1 MGLIT
6 KETMYF
12 ILVLCTR
19 IPDSGHYNTRVQNS
33 GWQMLNVP
41 SCTIYF
47 YDSKWYNRL
56 LKMMVKQ
63 NQVHVLLVLTVTF
76 IHGVSPTQAPC
87 PGGVATLE
95 TEYNITCDRSNY
107 TGFIWVRPTDD
118 RYVVTCNPS
127 CSPVAGYSAT
137 MNATHSTLTIHSVG
151 VNDAGTWRIQDAI
164 NDTSAPQGVCEV
176 MVSNISSTTRDTP
189 TSVDIS
195 STSGDTP
202 TSSDSISTTAVTP
215 TSTGA
220 SLIASMCPAGVGL
233 LEADYTITGDRSS
246 YTGFIWVRPSDGRYV
261 VTCNPSC
268 SPVAGYRATMN
279 DTHSTLTI
287 HSVKMED
294 AGTWKIVDATVVDPI
309 PVDVCHLTAAKIPQC
324 NISSDVD
331 TDALELGTN
340 LTVTVYI
347 NGYYCSQETV
357 FNLTTGVLMETLLTK
372 HNVSDV
378 TTDVINKTINIVLS
392 RFGDVT
398 VSFACDVM
406 SSDLSCS
413 GVKSLLKSP
422 PQCNI
427 SSDTDTDVLE
437 PGTTLTLTV
446 DIRGYFCSQQAG
458 FDLTTG
464 SVTDVLLQNQTTHNI
479 TDTVQHHFFNV
490 SSDRL
495 GNVSVMFR
503 CDNSNRSLTCD
514 GVSKLSAAP
523 SPTTSPTSTAAPSP
537 TTSPTSTG
545 TSNTSPSSPTA
556 SERSST
562 PTSPSTTES
571 SPSDLTLGLAI
582 GLTLLF
588 CVIALAIALRFHQER
603 LKKNG
608 KYIVTG
614 KPGRE
619 KGYSGK
625 CQNQCL
631 EMPIQ
636 DNLSSKG

>member
-1 MGLIT
+1 MHDGPRGAFTPLLSLQRFSIW
-6 KETMYF
+6 YF
-12 ILVLCTR
+12 
-19 IPDSGHYNTRVQNS
+19 
-33 GWQMLNVP
+33 
-41 SCTIYF
+41 
-47 YDSKWYNRL
+47 L

-76 IHGVSPTQAPC
+76 IHGVSPTQAPS
-87 PGGVATLE
+87 PGGVATLK
-95 TEYNITCDRSNY
+95 TEYTITGARSNY
-107 TGFIWVRPTDD
+107 TGFIWVRPTDG

-164 NDTSAPQGVCEV
+164 NDTSAPQGVWEV
-176 MVSNISSTTRDTP
+176 MVSKTP
-189 TSVDIS
+189 
-195 STSGDTP
+195 
-202 TSSDSISTTAVTP
+202 
-215 TSTGA
+215 
-220 SLIASMCPAGVGL
+220 
-233 LEADYTITGDRSS
+233 E
-246 YTGFIWVRPSDGRYV
+246 
-261 VTCNPSC
+261 
-268 SPVAGYRATMN
+268 
-279 DTHSTLTI
+279 
-287 HSVKMED
+287 
-294 AGTWKIVDATVVDPI
+294 
-309 PVDVCHLTAAKIPQC
+309 C

-347 NGYYCSQETV
+347 NDYYCSQETG
-357 FNLTTGVLMETLLTK
+357 FNLTTGAVMETLSTK

-378 TTDVINKTINIVLS
+378 QPDVINKTINIVLS

-398 VSFACDVM
+398 VSFACDIM

-413 GVKSLLKSP
+413 GVKRLLKSP

-437 PGTTLTLTV
+437 PGTNLTLTV
-446 DIRGYFCSQQAG
+446 DIRGYYCSQQAG

-490 SSDRL
+490 SSDRF

-503 CDNSNRSLTCD
+503 CDNSNRSITCD
-514 GVSKLSAAP
+514 GVSKLSAASSPTTAPTSTAAPSPTTSPTSTAAPSPTTSPTSTAAPSPTTSPTSTAAPSPTTSPTSTAAP

-545 TSNTSPSSPTA
+545 SSNTSPSSPTV

-562 PTSPSTTES
+562 PTSPTTTES

-582 GLTLLF
+582 GLPLLF
-588 CVIALAIALRFHQER
+588 CVIALAIALRFHR
-603 LKKNG
+603 KKKG
-608 KYIVTG
+608 KYIA
-614 KPGRE
+614 
-619 KGYSGK
+619 
-625 CQNQCL
+625 
-631 EMPIQ
+631 
-636 DNLSSKG
+636 